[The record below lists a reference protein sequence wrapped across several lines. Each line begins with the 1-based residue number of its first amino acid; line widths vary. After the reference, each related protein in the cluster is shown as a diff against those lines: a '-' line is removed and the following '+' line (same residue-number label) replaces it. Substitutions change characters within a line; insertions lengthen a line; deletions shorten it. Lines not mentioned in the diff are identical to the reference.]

1 MVRQVL
7 GRGEVLTKIER
18 VTSIVQYFHLKTC
31 LQCSLKGKHTC
42 VECYSHRGIVVMSSS
57 PSVASIYVKKVKG
70 NNKSIATRPIT
81 RMKPR
86 WRIFSLLLYYLL
98 FKSRPLNSVMKM
110 ELLKSPCENL
120 SDHGRLPF
128 NSIMKS
134 ETSSR
139 LISIENKKVSFFCL
153 LRLWCKYQRQWL
165 HVNRPERCT
174 HVCKKDG
181 SGVLWC
187 AASNEESKN
196 SCWKWRQSCS
206 LKIDEVSFKADRER
220 EKDHGREDFSW
231 V

>member
-1 MVRQVL
+1 
-7 GRGEVLTKIER
+7 
-18 VTSIVQYFHLKTC
+18 
-31 LQCSLKGKHTC
+31 
-42 VECYSHRGIVVMSSS
+42 
-57 PSVASIYVKKVKG
+57 
-70 NNKSIATRPIT
+70 
-81 RMKPR
+81 MKPR

-128 NSIMKS
+128 NSIVKS

-220 EKDHGREDFSW
+220 ERKTMGEKISVGYSKWAGDLPIWNLWRIDTGFRGNPWNIHLLHPTVCIYSLILF
-231 V
+231 VLNALQ